1 MGDWL
6 RRDIEEFDVELERL
20 SEKMKWTVIYVP
32 FSVEDKYGTR
42 GRVPVQACID
52 GHLFAS
58 TLLPSE
64 KGHYM
69 VYNRRIQEACKKG
82 LGDSVHVAIRLDS
95 QERTVEMPGY
105 LLNALA
111 DRPDL
116 AERFEGQPDYIK
128 REQLQH
134 IEAAKREE
142 TRERRIAKLIELL
155 EGTGQRYETS

>member
-1 MGDWL
+1 MSDWPL
-6 RRDIEEFDVELERL
+6 RDIQEFDVELQRL
-20 SEKMKWTVIYVP
+20 SDKMKWTVIYIP

-42 GRVPVQACID
+42 GRVPVQAYID

-69 VYNRRIQEACKKG
+69 VYNRRIQEACMKG

-95 QERTVEMPGY
+95 QERAVEMPGY

-111 DRPDL
+111 GRPDL
-116 AERFEGQPDYIK
+116 AKRFEGQPDYIK

-142 TRERRIAKLIELL
+142 TRERRIAKLIGLL
-155 EGTGQRYETS
+155 ESSGHRSSL